1 MQMFLFADYR
11 QAEVRFFTETDLEPA
26 RTWLMS

>member
-1 MQMFLFADYR
+1 MQVFFFADYR
-11 QAEVRFFTETDLEPA
+11 QAEVRFFAATDLEPA